1 MIKDL
6 DKKNR
11 YVVACSFGPDS
22 MALLNMLYENKFDLV
37 VAHVNYHKR
46 DVSNFEEQ
54 SLKKYC
60 LDRNIPIE
68 VLDTINL
75 KCDKNFQEWAR
86 EIRYHFFA
94 DVLKKY
100 NAKAVL
106 VAHQEDD
113 LIETF
118 LMQEKRGGI
127 VKYSGIAEKT
137 TIFGV
142 DIIRPLLSFGK
153 QDLLLYDNEKN
164 VPYSIDVSNLS
175 DDYQRNKIRHNIVE
189 KMTKKERDDILK
201 KIRSLNS
208 NKKYKIKSSWI
219 LNEFLLL
226 SNEEILY
233 SISEHLNKTKHIDL
247 SSNFIHEIRKAFES
261 KKPFIKIR
269 LVSNIYLVK
278 DYDLVYFSDQ
288 QIIKNYKYILNEN
301 SSIDDELFNIDFTI
315 GKEERNISNSDYPLT
330 IKPLDK
336 EDYYD
341 IKTYQ
346 CDVRRLFIDWK
357 MPHRYRDIWPGIYN
371 KDGKLIYIPRYRRDF
386 KDNHQSKFVIKFTK
400 ID

>member
-68 VLDTINL
+68 VLDTTNL

-86 EIRYHFFA
+86 EIRYKFFA

-142 DIIRPLLSFGK
+142 DVIRPLLSFSK
-153 QDLLLYDNEKN
+153 QDLLLYDKEKN
-164 VPYSIDVSNLS
+164 VPYSVDVSNLS

-201 KIRSLNS
+201 KIHSLNS
-208 NKKYKIKSSWI
+208 
-219 LNEFLLL
+219 
-226 SNEEILY
+226 
-233 SISEHLNKTKHIDL
+233 H
-247 SSNFIHEIRKAFES
+247 
-261 KKPFIKIR
+261 
-269 LVSNIYLVK
+269 
-278 DYDLVYFSDQ
+278 
-288 QIIKNYKYILNEN
+288 KNYKVK
-301 SSIDDELFNIDFTI
+301 SS
-315 GKEERNISNSDYPLT
+315 
-330 IKPLDK
+330 
-336 EDYYD
+336 
-341 IKTYQ
+341 
-346 CDVRRLFIDWK
+346 
-357 MPHRYRDIWPGIYN
+357 
-371 KDGKLIYIPRYRRDF
+371 
-386 KDNHQSKFVIKFTK
+386 
-400 ID
+400 